1 MDKMSKVLILTILCL
16 FGFAKYSYSQ
26 EGRSDNIKAMFDS
39 CYERDNPGGFAVA
52 AILDG
57 EVVFKDAYGYANSE
71 NKDPFT
77 TSTIANYASVAKQFT
92 GFAIAILVD
101 EGKISLEDDIRIY
114 LPEVPDF
121 GSKITIYHLLHH
133 TSGIRDW
140 VGLVR
145 ISGRYE
151 EDVIT
156 DDLLMR
162 LVTHQKDLNFKPGD
176 QFQYSNNGYFL
187 LAQIVSRVTH
197 KTFREWTD
205 ENIFKPLEMKNT
217 HFNDNF
223 KEIIPYR
230 ADSYRNI
237 DGTMSN
243 FPDNKEGYGSSSLYS
258 TLDDMI
264 KWVQNFKTGKIG
276 NENVWRLMF
285 TKGKLNNGE
294 EINYGFGFTFRTD
307 NDLTVYEHG
316 GSWAG
321 FLSQVTY
328 YPDRDAAYIFI
339 SNRNPSNVYVDKNLF
354 DILLGRKAKEGLDE
368 EKSVL
373 KHNEVEIDHKILQD
387 YAGLYKIEWPQF
399 RDKAIKVEVLDDY
412 LVIQLPWEDQYR
424 VYPESENKFFH
435 KDADIQYSFLRDDK
449 GKVNRLIYHWKG
461 SDNPPFWKLENDV
474 NMYTDIDDF
483 YGNYYSA
490 ELQTIYEIKNQ
501 DGLLIAENIQ
511 NGSIQ
516 LVQVDRDNYIGDKW
530 WFTSLK
536 VVRDNEDKIT
546 GFKVTAD
553 SNNIQNLLFAK
564 M

>member
-1 MDKMSKVLILTILCL
+1 MERKFIVLITIFLCL
-16 FGFAKYSYSQ
+16 FGFAKSSYSQ
-26 EGRSDNIKAMFDS
+26 EDRFDKIKAMFDN
-39 CYERDNPGGFAVA
+39 CYEPDYPGGFAAA

-57 EVVFKDAYGYANSE
+57 NVVFKNAYGYANYE

-77 TSTIANYASVAKQFT
+77 TCTVSDYASVAKQFT
-92 GFAIAILVD
+92 GFAIAMLVYQ
-101 EGKISLEDDIRIY
+101 GKISLDDDIRTY

-121 GSKITIYHLLHH
+121 GNTITIYHLLHH
-133 TSGIRDW
+133 TSGVRDW
-140 VGLVR
+140 VGLVK

-162 LVTHQKDLNFKPGD
+162 LVMHQKDLNFKPGD

-205 ENIFKPLEMKNT
+205 ENIFKPLGMKNT

-223 KEIIPYR
+223 REIIPNR
-230 ADSYRNI
+230 ADSYREI
-237 DGTMSN
+237 DGVLAN
-243 FPDNKEGYGSSSLYS
+243 CPDNKEGYGSSSLYS

-264 KWVQNFKTGKIG
+264 RWVQNFKDNKVG
-276 NENVWRLMF
+276 NENIWRMMF

-294 EINYGFGFTFRTD
+294 EINYGFGFSIRMD
-307 NDLTVYEHG
+307 NDLPVYEHG

-321 FLSQVTY
+321 FLSQITY
-328 YPDRDAAYIFI
+328 YPDRGAAYIFI

-354 DILLGRKAKEGLDE
+354 NILLGRNEKEGLE
-368 EKSVL
+368 EVIRVE
-373 KHNEVEIDHKILQD
+373 HNEVEIDRKILQD

-399 RDKAIKVEVLDDY
+399 KDKAIKVEAVKGF
-412 LVIQLPWEDQYR
+412 LVITMPWEDQYG
-424 VYPESENKFFH
+424 VYPESDNKFFH

-449 GKVNRLIYHWKG
+449 GKVNRLIYYWKG
-461 SDNPPFWKLENDV
+461 SENPPFRKLENDV
-474 NMYTDIDDF
+474 SMYTDIDDF
-483 YGNYYSA
+483 YGNYFSD
-490 ELQTIYEIKNQ
+490 ELQTIYEIKNR
-501 DGLLIAENIQ
+501 DGLLFAENIQ

-536 VVRDNEDKIT
+536 VVRDKDDKIT

-553 SNNIQNLLFAK
+553 SNNIQNLLFVK

>member
-1 MDKMSKVLILTILCL
+1 MKKIFVVLIPIISCL
-16 FGFAKYSYSQ
+16 FGFAKSSYSQ
-26 EGRSDNIKAMFDS
+26 DSRFDKIKAMFDT
-39 CYERDNPGGFAVA
+39 CYEPDYPGGFAAA
-52 AILDG
+52 AILYG
-57 EVVFKDAYGYANSE
+57 EVVFKGAYGYANFE

-77 TSTIANYASVAKQFT
+77 TSTVADYASVAKQFT
-92 GFAIAILVD
+92 GFAIAMLVD
-101 EGKISLEDDIRIY
+101 EGKLSLEDDIRIY

-121 GSKITIYHLLHH
+121 GSTITINHLLHH

-140 VGLVR
+140 VGLVK

-223 KEIIPYR
+223 REIIPYR

-237 DGTMSN
+237 DGALAN

-264 KWVQNFKTGKIG
+264 RWVQNFKNSKVG
-276 NENVWRLMF
+276 NENVWRMMF

-294 EINYGFGFTFRTD
+294 EINYGFGFTIRMDKDFP
-307 NDLTVYEHG
+307 VYEHG

-328 YPDRDAAYIFI
+328 YPNQDAAYILI
-339 SNRNPSNVYVDKNLF
+339 SNRNPSDVYVDENLF
-354 DILLGRKAKEGLDE
+354 NILLDRNEKEGLE
-368 EKSVL
+368 EVKKGV
-373 KHNEVEIDHKILQD
+373 KHNEVEIDSKILQD

-399 RDKAIKVEVLDDY
+399 KDKAIKVEVVDGY
-412 LVIQLPWEDQYR
+412 LVIHMPWEEQYR
-424 VYPESENKFFH
+424 LYPESDNKFFH
-435 KDADIQYSFLRDDK
+435 KDADIHYSFLRDDK

-474 NMYTDIDDF
+474 SMYTDINDF
-483 YGNYYSA
+483 YGNYYSD
-490 ELQTIYEIKNQ
+490 ELKTIYNIKNQ
-501 DGLLIAENIQ
+501 DGLLVAENIQ

-536 VVRDNEDKIT
+536 VVRNNDDKII

-553 SNNIQNLLFAK
+553 SNNIQNLLFVK